1 MRIVPNLKTI
11 LNCPNCG
18 SSKLY
23 EVEDPVELSVKVF
36 CLDCHEE
43 IREGNISIDD
53 LTHAIS
59 IPYEESRTIKIPTHE
74 EIYEQDLAAQKR
86 KEEEKDQLL
95 FNLREEIGRLR
106 YNIHDTHSMMLVN
119 KLTDIFNLIA
129 DYIEEH

>member
-11 LNCPNCG
+11 LQCPNCG

-23 EVEDPVELSVKVF
+23 EVKDPMKLSVKVF

-43 IREGNISIDD
+43 IREGNILTED
-53 LTHAIS
+53 LTLS
-59 IPYEESRTIKIPTHE
+59 IPIDEAKTHTIKIPTRE
-74 EIYEQDLAAQKR
+74 EVYEQDCISQKQ
-86 KEEEKDQLL
+86 KEEEKEKFL
-95 FNLREEIGRLR
+95 FNLREEIDRLR

-119 KLTDIFNLIA
+119 KLIDIFNLIA